1 MEAINHSCVN
11 RLRAM
16 IPRKSLKFKFDG
28 MSEFDYRTLM
38 NDPNI
43 RIDTRVT
50 RKFAALSREYKFN
63 YNLNSNNDNE
73 QYIASYIRKSML
85 DTGYPENDIVDMLIK
100 ELFGVRKTKKKLVFW
115 SCYGDVVLA
124 NIQNN
129 IDSRFTTCNYC
140 GGRFYKSHNK
150 DMVCPNCKD
159 REFVKPNTKTLVC
172 IDCGTPFEVK
182 NSDTRAIRCKTC
194 QSEKRRLSEN
204 ERQRKIRIKKIQLK
218 F

>member
-115 SCYGDVVLA
+115 SCYGDVVLT

-129 IDSRFTTCNYC
+129 IDKNFVTCNKC
-140 GGRFYKSHNK
+140 GVRFYKSYK
-150 DMVCPNCKD
+150 TEAVCVNCKSRD
-159 REFVKPNTKTLVC
+159 VDKSKTKTLIC

-182 NSDTRAIRCKTC
+182 NSNTRSVRCLNCQKAIYK
-194 QSEKRRLSEN
+194 
-204 ERQRKIRIKKIQLK
+204 ERSRVSMLMLRKSK
-218 F
+218 

>member
-1 MEAINHSCVN
+1 
-11 RLRAM
+11 M

-28 MSEFDYRTLM
+28 MGDFDYRTLM

-63 YNLNSNNDNE
+63 YNLNNNNDNE

-85 DTGYPENDIVDMLIK
+85 DTGYPESDIVDMLVK

-129 IDSRFTTCNYC
+129 IDKNFVTCNKC
-140 GGRFYKSHNK
+140 GTRFYKSYK
-150 DMVCPNCKD
+150 TEAVCANCKSRD
-159 REFVKPNTKTLVC
+159 VDKSKTKTLIC
-172 IDCGTPFEVK
+172 IDCGTPFEVRSSNK
-182 NSDTRAIRCKTC
+182 KSIRCRECQNSETRRQKTFNDR
-194 QSEKRRLSEN
+194 KYRRM
-204 ERQRKIRIKKIQLK
+204 R
-218 F
+218 

>member
-1 MEAINHSCVN
+1 
-11 RLRAM
+11 M

-63 YNLNSNNDNE
+63 YNLNNNNDNE

-85 DTGYPENDIVDMLIK
+85 DTGYPESDIVDMLVK

-129 IDSRFTTCNYC
+129 IDKNFVTCNKC
-140 GGRFYKSHNK
+140 GTRFYKSYK
-150 DMVCPNCKD
+150 TEAVCANCKSRD
-159 REFVKPNTKTLVC
+159 VDKSKTKTLIC
-172 IDCGTPFEVK
+172 IDCGTPFEVRSSNK
-182 NSDTRAIRCKTC
+182 KSIRCRECQNSETRRQKTFNDR
-194 QSEKRRLSEN
+194 KYRRM
-204 ERQRKIRIKKIQLK
+204 R
-218 F
+218 

>member
-1 MEAINHSCVN
+1 
-11 RLRAM
+11 M

-28 MSEFDYRTLM
+28 MGDFDYRTLM

-63 YNLNSNNDNE
+63 YNLNNNNDNE

-85 DTGYPENDIVDMLIK
+85 HTGYPESDIVDMLVK

-124 NIQNN
+124 NIQKN

-140 GGRFYKSHNK
+140 GGRFYKSYNK

-159 REFVKPNTKTLVC
+159 RKFVKSNTKTLICV
-172 IDCGTPFEVK
+172 DCGTSFEVK
-182 NSDTRAIRCKTC
+182 YSNKKSTRCREC
-194 QSEKRRLSEN
+194 QRIETYRQILSN
-204 ERQRKIRIKKIQLK
+204 TRKYRKMY
-218 F
+218 

>member
-1 MEAINHSCVN
+1 
-11 RLRAM
+11 M

-43 RIDTRVT
+43 RIDTKVT

-63 YNLNSNNDNE
+63 YNLNNNNDNE

-85 DTGYPENDIVDMLIK
+85 DTGYPESDIVDMLIK

-115 SCYGDVVLA
+115 SCYGDMVLA

-129 IDSRFTTCNYC
+129 IDKNFVACNKC
-140 GGRFYKSHNK
+140 GVRFYKQRK
-150 DMVCPNCKD
+150 EEMVCPNCKNKSL
-159 REFVKPNTKTLVC
+159 EKPKTKTLICV
-172 IDCGTPFEVK
+172 DCGTPFEVK
-182 NSDTRAIRCKTC
+182 YSNKKSTRCREC
-194 QSEKRRLSEN
+194 QRIETHRQILSN
-204 ERQRKIRIKKIQLK
+204 TRKYRKMY
-218 F
+218 

>member
-11 RLRAM
+11 RLRTM

-28 MSEFDYRTLM
+28 MGDFDYRTLM

-63 YNLNSNNDNE
+63 YNLNNNNDNE

-85 DTGYPENDIVDMLIK
+85 DTGYPESDIVDMLVK

-129 IDSRFTTCNYC
+129 IDKNFVACNKC
-140 GGRFYKSHNK
+140 GARFYKSYK
-150 DMVCPNCKD
+150 TEAVCANCKSRD
-159 REFVKPNTKTLVC
+159 VDKSKTKTLIC
-172 IDCGTPFEVK
+172 IDCGTSFEVK
-182 NSDTRAIRCKTC
+182 SSNKKTIRCRECQNSETRRQKTFNDR
-194 QSEKRRLSEN
+194 KYRRM
-204 ERQRKIRIKKIQLK
+204 R
-218 F
+218 

>member
-1 MEAINHSCVN
+1 
-11 RLRAM
+11 M

-85 DTGYPENDIVDMLIK
+85 DTGYSESDIVDMLVK

-129 IDSRFTTCNYC
+129 IDKNFVTCNKC
-140 GGRFYKSHNK
+140 GARFYKSYK
-150 DMVCPNCKD
+150 TEAVCANCKSRD
-159 REFVKPNTKTLVC
+159 VDKSKTKTLIC

-182 NSDTRAIRCKTC
+182 NSNTRSVRCLNCQKAIYK
-194 QSEKRRLSEN
+194 
-204 ERQRKIRIKKIQLK
+204 ERSRVSMLMLRKSK
-218 F
+218 

>member
-1 MEAINHSCVN
+1 
-11 RLRAM
+11 M

-28 MSEFDYRTLM
+28 MREFDYRTLM

-43 RIDTRVT
+43 KIDTRVT

-63 YNLNSNNDNE
+63 YNLNNNNDNE

-85 DTGYPENDIVDMLIK
+85 DTGYPESDIVDMLVK

-129 IDSRFTTCNYC
+129 IDKNFVTCNKC
-140 GGRFYKSHNK
+140 GARFYKSYK
-150 DMVCPNCKD
+150 TEAVCANCKSRD
-159 REFVKPNTKTLVC
+159 VDKSKTKTLIC
-172 IDCGTPFEVK
+172 IDCGTPFEVRSSNK
-182 NSDTRAIRCKTC
+182 KSIRCRECQNSETRRQKTFNDR
-194 QSEKRRLSEN
+194 KYRRM
-204 ERQRKIRIKKIQLK
+204 R
-218 F
+218 

>member
-1 MEAINHSCVN
+1 
-11 RLRAM
+11 M

-50 RKFAALSREYKFN
+50 KKFAALSREYKFN

-85 DTGYPENDIVDMLIK
+85 DTGYSESDIVDMLVK

-129 IDSRFTTCNYC
+129 IDKNFVTCNKC
-140 GGRFYKSHNK
+140 GARFYKSYK
-150 DMVCPNCKD
+150 TEAVCANCKSRD
-159 REFVKPNTKTLVC
+159 VDKSKTKTLIC

-182 NSDTRAIRCKTC
+182 NSNTRSVRCLNCQKAIYK
-194 QSEKRRLSEN
+194 
-204 ERQRKIRIKKIQLK
+204 ERSRVSMLMLRKSK
-218 F
+218 

>member
-11 RLRAM
+11 RLRTM

-63 YNLNSNNDNE
+63 YNLNNNNDNE

-85 DTGYPENDIVDMLIK
+85 DTGYPESDIVDMLVK

-129 IDSRFTTCNYC
+129 IDSRFTTCNFC
-140 GGRFYKSHNK
+140 GGRFYTSHNK

-159 REFVKPNTKTLVC
+159 REFIKPNTKTLVC
-172 IDCGTPFEVK
+172 VDCGTPFEIK
-182 NSDTRAIRCKTC
+182 SSNTRSTRCPECRRLIDKYKTTIR
-194 QSEKRRLSEN
+194 KRR
-204 ERQRKIRIKKIQLK
+204 QRLRCHD
-218 F
+218 

>member
-1 MEAINHSCVN
+1 
-11 RLRAM
+11 M

-43 RIDTRVT
+43 RIDTKVT

-85 DTGYPENDIVDMLIK
+85 DTGYPESDIVDMLIK

-129 IDSRFTTCNYC
+129 IDKNFVTCNKC
-140 GGRFYKSHNK
+140 GTRFYKSYK
-150 DMVCPNCKD
+150 TEAVCANCKSRD
-159 REFVKPNTKTLVC
+159 VDKSKTKTLIC
-172 IDCGTPFEVK
+172 IDCGTPFEVRSSNK
-182 NSDTRAIRCKTC
+182 KSIRCRECQNSETRRQKTFNDR
-194 QSEKRRLSEN
+194 KYRRM
-204 ERQRKIRIKKIQLK
+204 R
-218 F
+218 

>member
-11 RLRAM
+11 RLRTM

-115 SCYGDVVLA
+115 SCYGDAVLT
-124 NIQNN
+124 NIQKN

-159 REFVKPNTKTLVC
+159 REFVKPNTKTLIC

-182 NSDTRAIRCKTC
+182 NSNTRSIRCLNC
-194 QSEKRRLSEN
+194 QKVIYK
-204 ERQRKIRIKKIQLK
+204 ERSRVSMLTLRKSN
-218 F
+218 

>member
-11 RLRAM
+11 RLRTM
-16 IPRKSLKFKFDG
+16 IPRKSLKFKFDD
-28 MSEFDYRTLM
+28 MSDFDYRTLM

-63 YNLNSNNDNE
+63 YNLNNNNDNE

-85 DTGYPENDIVDMLIK
+85 DTGYPESDIVDMLVK

-124 NIQNN
+124 NIQKN
-129 IDSRFTTCNYC
+129 IDKNFVTCNKC
-140 GGRFYKSHNK
+140 GARFYKQRK
-150 DMVCPNCKD
+150 EEMVCPKCKD
-159 REFVKPNTKTLVC
+159 KSLEKPKTKTLICV
-172 IDCGTPFEVK
+172 DCGTPFEVK
-182 NSDTRAIRCKTC
+182 SSNKKTLRCREC
-194 QSEKRRLSEN
+194 QKLSNKRRHLIN
-204 ERQRKIRIKKIQLK
+204 IRRYRGDL
-218 F
+218 

>member
-1 MEAINHSCVN
+1 MEAINNSCVN
-11 RLRAM
+11 RLRTM

-43 RIDTRVT
+43 KIDTRVT

-115 SCYGDVVLA
+115 SCYGDVVLG

-129 IDSRFTTCNYC
+129 LDKNFISCNYC
-140 GGRFYKSHNK
+140 GVRFYKQRK
-150 DMVCPNCKD
+150 EEMVCHNCKG
-159 REFVKPNTKTLVC
+159 RNLEKPKIKTLLC

-182 NSDTRAIRCKTC
+182 ISDTRSTRCQKC
-194 QSEKRRLSEN
+194 QKEYRRSKILQNVKRFRDKCN
-204 ERQRKIRIKKIQLK
+204 H
-218 F
+218 

>member
-11 RLRAM
+11 RLRTM

-63 YNLNSNNDNE
+63 YNLNNNNDNE

-85 DTGYPENDIVDMLIK
+85 DTGYPESDIVDMLVK

-129 IDSRFTTCNYC
+129 IDKNFVTCNKC
-140 GGRFYKSHNK
+140 GTRFYKSYK
-150 DMVCPNCKD
+150 TEAVCANCKSRD
-159 REFVKPNTKTLVC
+159 VDKSKTKTLIC
-172 IDCGTPFEVK
+172 IDCGTPFEVRSSNK
-182 NSDTRAIRCKTC
+182 KSIRCRECQNSETRRQKTFNDR
-194 QSEKRRLSEN
+194 KYRRM
-204 ERQRKIRIKKIQLK
+204 R
-218 F
+218 

>member
-1 MEAINHSCVN
+1 
-11 RLRAM
+11 M

-63 YNLNSNNDNE
+63 YNLNNNNDNE

-115 SCYGDVVLA
+115 SCYGDVVLG

-129 IDSRFTTCNYC
+129 LDKNFVTCNKC
-140 GGRFYKSHNK
+140 GARFYKSYK
-150 DMVCPNCKD
+150 TEAVCANCKSRD
-159 REFVKPNTKTLVC
+159 VDKSKTKTLIC
-172 IDCGTPFEVK
+172 IDCGTSFEVK
-182 NSDTRAIRCKTC
+182 SIDKRSVRCLEC
-194 QSEKRRLSEN
+194 QRLATKRMHLEN
-204 ERQRKIRIKKIQLK
+204 VRRYRSGL
-218 F
+218 

>member
-1 MEAINHSCVN
+1 
-11 RLRAM
+11 M

-50 RKFAALSREYKFN
+50 RKFNLLGREFKMQYCVDSN
-63 YNLNSNNDNE
+63 NSNE
-73 QYIASYIRKSML
+73 SYISNYIRNEML
-85 DTGYPENDIVDMLIK
+85 DTGYSEIEIADMLVK
-100 ELFGVRKTKKKLVFW
+100 ELFGIRKTKRKGIFW

-129 IDSRFTTCNYC
+129 IDKNFVTCNKC
-140 GGRFYKSHNK
+140 GARFYKSYK
-150 DMVCPNCKD
+150 TEAVCANCKSRD
-159 REFVKPNTKTLVC
+159 VDKSKTKTLIC

-182 NSDTRAIRCKTC
+182 SSDTRSVCCKSC
-194 QSEKRRLSEN
+194 QKERRRTAEN
-204 ERQRKIRIKKIQLK
+204 ERQRKIYALRKSK
-218 F
+218 

>member
-11 RLRAM
+11 RLRTM

-28 MSEFDYRTLM
+28 MSDFDYRTLM

-43 RIDTRVT
+43 RIDTKVT

-63 YNLNSNNDNE
+63 YNLNNNSDNE

-85 DTGYPENDIVDMLIK
+85 DTGYPESDIVDMLVK

-159 REFVKPNTKTLVC
+159 RKFVKSNTKTLICV
-172 IDCGTPFEVK
+172 DCGTPFEVK
-182 NSDTRAIRCKTC
+182 SSDTRSVCCKSC
-194 QSEKRRLSEN
+194 QKERRRTAEN
-204 ERQRKIRIKKIQLK
+204 ERQRKIYALRKSN
-218 F
+218 

>member
-11 RLRAM
+11 RLRTM

-50 RKFAALSREYKFN
+50 KKFAALSREYKFN
-63 YNLNSNNDNE
+63 YNLNNNNDNE

-85 DTGYPENDIVDMLIK
+85 DTGYSESDIVDMLVK

-172 IDCGTPFEVK
+172 IDCGTSFEVK
-182 NSDTRAIRCKTC
+182 RIDKRSIRCLEC
-194 QSEKRRLSEN
+194 QRLATKRRHLEDVRRYRS
-204 ERQRKIRIKKIQLK
+204 KL
-218 F
+218 

>member
-11 RLRAM
+11 RLRTM

-50 RKFAALSREYKFN
+50 KKFAALSREYKFN
-63 YNLNSNNDNE
+63 YNLNNNNDNE

-85 DTGYPENDIVDMLIK
+85 DTGYSESDIVDMLVK

-129 IDSRFTTCNYC
+129 IDKNFVTCNKC
-140 GGRFYKSHNK
+140 GARFYKSYK
-150 DMVCPNCKD
+150 TEAVCANCKSRD
-159 REFVKPNTKTLVC
+159 VDKSKTKTLIC

-182 NSDTRAIRCKTC
+182 NSNTRSVRCLNC
-194 QSEKRRLSEN
+194 QKVIYK
-204 ERQRKIRIKKIQLK
+204 ERSRVSMLMLRKSK
-218 F
+218 

>member
-11 RLRAM
+11 RLRTM

-85 DTGYPENDIVDMLIK
+85 DTGYPESDIVDMLVK

-129 IDSRFTTCNYC
+129 IDKNFVACNKC
-140 GGRFYKSHNK
+140 GARFYKSYK
-150 DMVCPNCKD
+150 TEAVCANCKSRD
-159 REFVKPNTKTLVC
+159 VDKSKTKTLIC
-172 IDCGTPFEVK
+172 IDCGTSFEVK
-182 NSDTRAIRCKTC
+182 SSNKKTIRCRECQNSETRRQKTFNDR
-194 QSEKRRLSEN
+194 KYRRM
-204 ERQRKIRIKKIQLK
+204 R
-218 F
+218 

>member
-1 MEAINHSCVN
+1 MEAINNSCVN
-11 RLRAM
+11 RLRTM

-28 MSEFDYRTLM
+28 MGDFDYRTLM

-63 YNLNSNNDNE
+63 YNLNNNNDNE

-85 DTGYPENDIVDMLIK
+85 DTGYPESDIVDMLVK

-115 SCYGDVVLA
+115 SCYGDAVLA

-129 IDSRFTTCNYC
+129 IDKNFVTCNKC
-140 GGRFYKSHNK
+140 GARFYKSYK
-150 DMVCPNCKD
+150 TEAVCANCKSRD
-159 REFVKPNTKTLVC
+159 VDKSKTKTLIC
-172 IDCGTPFEVK
+172 IDCGTPFEVRSSNK
-182 NSDTRAIRCKTC
+182 KSIRCRECQNSETRRQKTFNDR
-194 QSEKRRLSEN
+194 KYRRM
-204 ERQRKIRIKKIQLK
+204 R
-218 F
+218 

>member
-11 RLRAM
+11 RLRTM

-85 DTGYPENDIVDMLIK
+85 DTGYSESDIVDMLVK

-129 IDSRFTTCNYC
+129 IDKNFVTCNKC
-140 GGRFYKSHNK
+140 GARFYKSYK
-150 DMVCPNCKD
+150 TEAVCANCKSRD
-159 REFVKPNTKTLVC
+159 VDKSKTKTLIC

-182 NSDTRAIRCKTC
+182 NSNTRSVRCLNCQKAIYK
-194 QSEKRRLSEN
+194 
-204 ERQRKIRIKKIQLK
+204 ERSRVSMLMLRKSK
-218 F
+218 

>member
-1 MEAINHSCVN
+1 MEAINNSCVN
-11 RLRAM
+11 RLRTM

-28 MSEFDYRTLM
+28 MSEFDCRTLM
-38 NDPNI
+38 NDSNI

-63 YNLNSNNDNE
+63 YNLNNNNDNE

-85 DTGYPENDIVDMLIK
+85 DTGYPESDIVDMLVK

-129 IDSRFTTCNYC
+129 IDKNFVTCNKC
-140 GGRFYKSHNK
+140 GARFYKSYK
-150 DMVCPNCKD
+150 TEAVCANCKSRD
-159 REFVKPNTKTLVC
+159 VDKSKTKTLIC
-172 IDCGTPFEVK
+172 IDCGTPFEVRSSNK
-182 NSDTRAIRCKTC
+182 KSIRCRECQNSETRRQKTFNDR
-194 QSEKRRLSEN
+194 KYRRM
-204 ERQRKIRIKKIQLK
+204 R
-218 F
+218 

>member
-11 RLRAM
+11 RLRTM

-63 YNLNSNNDNE
+63 YNLNNNNDNE

-85 DTGYPENDIVDMLIK
+85 DTGYPESDIVDMLVK

-129 IDSRFTTCNYC
+129 IDKNFVTCNKC
-140 GGRFYKSHNK
+140 GTRFYKSYK
-150 DMVCPNCKD
+150 TEAVCANCKSRD
-159 REFVKPNTKTLVC
+159 VDKSKTKTLIC
-172 IDCGTPFEVK
+172 IDCGTSFEVK
-182 NSDTRAIRCKTC
+182 SSNKKTIRCRECQNSETRRQKTFNDR
-194 QSEKRRLSEN
+194 KYRRM
-204 ERQRKIRIKKIQLK
+204 R
-218 F
+218 

>member
-11 RLRAM
+11 RLRTM

-85 DTGYPENDIVDMLIK
+85 DTGYPESDIVDMLVK

-115 SCYGDVVLA
+115 SCYGDAVLA

-129 IDSRFTTCNYC
+129 IDKNFVTCNKC
-140 GGRFYKSHNK
+140 GTRFYKSYK
-150 DMVCPNCKD
+150 TEAVCANCKSRD
-159 REFVKPNTKTLVC
+159 VDKSKTKTLIC

-182 NSDTRAIRCKTC
+182 NSNTRSVRCLNCQKAIYK
-194 QSEKRRLSEN
+194 
-204 ERQRKIRIKKIQLK
+204 ERSRVSMLMLRKSK
-218 F
+218 

>member
-1 MEAINHSCVN
+1 MEAINNSCVN
-11 RLRAM
+11 RLRTM

-28 MSEFDYRTLM
+28 MGDFDYRTLM
-38 NDPNI
+38 NNPNI

-63 YNLNSNNDNE
+63 YNLNNNNDNE

-85 DTGYPENDIVDMLIK
+85 DTGYPESDIVDMLVK

-129 IDSRFTTCNYC
+129 IDKNFVACNKC
-140 GGRFYKSHNK
+140 GARFYKSYK
-150 DMVCPNCKD
+150 TEAVCANCKSRD
-159 REFVKPNTKTLVC
+159 VDKSKTKTLIC
-172 IDCGTPFEVK
+172 IDCGTSFEVK
-182 NSDTRAIRCKTC
+182 SSNKKTIRCRECQNSETRRQKTFNDR
-194 QSEKRRLSEN
+194 KYRRM
-204 ERQRKIRIKKIQLK
+204 R
-218 F
+218 

>member
-11 RLRAM
+11 RLRTM

-43 RIDTRVT
+43 RIDTKVT

-63 YNLNSNNDNE
+63 YNLNNNNDNE

-85 DTGYPENDIVDMLIK
+85 DTGYPESDIVDMLVK

-129 IDSRFTTCNYC
+129 IDKNFVTCNKC
-140 GGRFYKSHNK
+140 GTRFYKSYK
-150 DMVCPNCKD
+150 TEAVCANCKSRD
-159 REFVKPNTKTLVC
+159 VDKSKTKTLIC
-172 IDCGTPFEVK
+172 IDCGTSFEVK
-182 NSDTRAIRCKTC
+182 SSNKKTIRCRECQNSETRRQKTFNDR
-194 QSEKRRLSEN
+194 KYRRM
-204 ERQRKIRIKKIQLK
+204 R
-218 F
+218 